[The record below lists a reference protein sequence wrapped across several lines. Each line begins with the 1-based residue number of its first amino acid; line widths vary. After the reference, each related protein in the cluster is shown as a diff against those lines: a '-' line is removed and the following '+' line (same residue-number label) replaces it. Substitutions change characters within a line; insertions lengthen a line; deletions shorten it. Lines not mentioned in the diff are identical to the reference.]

1 MTFDTTAFHDLGMA
15 YRLRQYTRTDAA
27 NVVAM
32 LNAGRANP
40 RAAVDDAGNLRLI
53 RYVPFSSSKV
63 VVENEHGQI
72 IGYAYLA
79 DKENCFVFETG
90 GGVHPDWR
98 NRGVG
103 SLLTSWAEGEAQ
115 RLCQYAPV
123 DVKCVLQVN
132 IFESEIET
140 LQFFAERDF
149 SNVRTW
155 AHYHIHFKDGLATPA
170 LSDGLTIRPFDLDRD
185 EEWDLLSPVQEA
197 AFVDHW
203 GSYSLPATENA
214 GLEENAEEEQE
225 EEEIPLDF
233 SFSNAPGYCFLASV
247 GDKVAGGILC
257 NARLVEFAN
266 TGRVGSLF
274 VSPHYRRRG
283 VGKNLMLTAF
293 HAFWG
298 NGMRRVI
305 LDTDSQSFTDSSLFY
320 TSLGMSI
327 YRKEFLY
334 EKEIRS
340 GKEIRR
346 LTF

>member
-1 MTFDTTAFHDLGMA
+1 M
-15 YRLRQYTRTDAA
+15 
-27 NVVAM
+27 
-32 LNAGRANP
+32 
-40 RAAVDDAGNLRLI
+40 
-53 RYVPFSSSKV
+53 
-63 VVENEHGQI
+63 VESERGQI

-79 DKENCFVFETG
+79 DKKNCFVFETG

-115 RLCQYAPV
+115 NLCQHAPAGI
-123 DVKCVLQVN
+123 KCVLQVN
-132 IFESEIET
+132 IFESENET
-140 LQFFAERDF
+140 VQFFAERGF
-149 SNVRTW
+149 SNVREW
-155 AHYHIHFKDGLATPA
+155 AHYHIHFNDGPSTPA

-185 EEWDLLSPVQEA
+185 EEWDLLSPVQDA

-203 GSYSLPATENA
+203 GSYSLPATKNSEPE
-214 GLEENAEEEQE
+214 GDAEEEQA

-247 GDKVAGGILC
+247 GGEVAGGILC
-257 NARLVEFAN
+257 NAKLVEFSN

-274 VSPHYRRRG
+274 VSPQHRRRG

-293 HAFWG
+293 HAFWE
-298 NGMRRVI
+298 NGMCRVI

-340 GKEIRR
+340 GQEIRR
-346 LTF
+346 LLK